1 MFTNLV
7 ILTAEFNIVTKV
19 VIDSRNVMDREF
31 QQRFVPKLKNKPKL
45 EPAYVVYSYYYY
57 ISRIYFAEIQ
67 CNLVNS

>member
-7 ILTAEFNIVTKV
+7 ILTAEFKIVTKV

-31 QQRFVPKLKNKPKL
+31 QQRLVPKLKNKPKL
-45 EPAYVVYSYYYY
+45 EPAYFVYSYYY
-57 ISRIYFAEIQ
+57 ISRVYFAEIQ